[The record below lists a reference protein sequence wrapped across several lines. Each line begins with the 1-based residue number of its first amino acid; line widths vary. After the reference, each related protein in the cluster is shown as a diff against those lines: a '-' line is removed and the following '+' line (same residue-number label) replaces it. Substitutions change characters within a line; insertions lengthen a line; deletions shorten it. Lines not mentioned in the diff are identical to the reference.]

1 MSQHTKKITF
11 AYMAARVIIALLM
24 AISFVGWILF
34 QLLVRKKRGSEINN
48 EVMFVAFFVAVW
60 VTLSLLLW

>member
-1 MSQHTKKITF
+1 
-11 AYMAARVIIALLM
+11 MAGRVIIALLM
-24 AISFVGWILF
+24 AIAFVGWILF

-48 EVMFVAFFVAVW
+48 EVMFIAFFVAVW